1 MTHALLDRRTGQ
13 PVRRDSFDLDD
24 PRANVARP
32 IELGMAFVDALTE
45 VLAEW
50 DEYRKGLGQQYEF
63 GLSGRLVLRALLRCT
78 DFKTGICE
86 PSIDTLQR
94 ITKLARATV
103 VRSLKLLFRDGFINW
118 IRRTAKTG
126 AAPGEGPAVKQVS
139 NAYWF
144 DPGRLNSRCRGRLS
158 ERLRKRGKTFDPDKQ
173 PRYPR
178 FEGLVKR
185 RKEAIRNEGAYKR
198 ACFRNA
204 RTPAEQAAI
213 LYPGDEAAQREHLEM
228 LGAASSTGGLN
239 PPPSRSIQ
247 KE

>member
-1 MTHALLDRRTGQ
+1 
-13 PVRRDSFDLDD
+13 
-24 PRANVARP
+24 
-32 IELGMAFVDALTE
+32 MAFVDAITE
-45 VLAEW
+45 TLAEW
-50 DEYRKGLGQQYEF
+50 DEYRKGIGLPYEF

-86 PSIDTLQR
+86 PSIDTIQR
-94 ITKLARATV
+94 ITKLARGTV
-103 VRSLKLLFRDGFINW
+103 VRALKLLFRDGFINW
-118 IRRTAKTG
+118 IRRTTKTG

-139 NAYWF
+139 NAYFF
-144 DPGRLNSRCRGRLS
+144 DTNRMNSRCSSRLR
-158 ERLRKRGKTFDPDKQ
+158 ELLRKRGKIFKAPTH
-173 PRYPR
+173 PR

-185 RKEAIRNEGAYKR
+185 RRDAIRHEGAYKR

-213 LYPGDEAAQREHLEM
+213 LYPDDENAQREHLSM
-228 LGAASSTGGLN
+228 LAGASSTDSLN